1 LYLVIRC
8 GGCRSFTYVDK
19 FQQWKLCPIC
29 GATIEVKRA
38 PRYLEV
44 EDFRIAENI
53 VNKLEEHLHRTRK
66 QDLTPEEREQLRATY
81 AEWVRNQT

>member
-8 GGCRSFTYVDK
+8 GGCKSFTYVDK

-29 GATIEVKRA
+29 GATIEVMRA

-44 EDFRIAENI
+44 EDFRVAESI
-53 VNKLEEHLHRTRK
+53 V
-66 QDLTPEEREQLRATY
+66 DLTAEEREQLRATY
-81 AEWVRNQT
+81 AEWIRNQT